1 MPVTLYHASVY
12 NNISSINSNGLRA
25 STRGRLGQGVYLTTQ
40 SEAKTIAKH
49 RQKQNNQSKWVVF
62 KVRADLGDCKD
73 NGSNNDTRGLWEN
86 THDSCVG
93 MHPGW
98 EVPGMSAFREW
109 CVPADRCTV
118 IDYETGSDGASF
130 KSTPSYDSF
139 KSTPSYNEPEPQK
152 PQIQENHFMVID
164 GMGIPNVFAEIG
176 RASCRERV

>member
-1 MPVTLYHASVY
+1 M
-12 NNISSINSNGLRA
+12 
-25 STRGRLGQGVYLTTQ
+25 
-40 SEAKTIAKH
+40 
-49 RQKQNNQSKWVVF
+49 
-62 KVRADLGDCKD
+62 RADLGDCKD

-164 GMGIPNVFAEIG
+164 GMGIPNVFAGCPMGIPMEMSMGFPMGMGG
-176 RASCRERV
+176 RVVIARPGFGGFGFFG